1 MTTAIHICILL
12 VLVLAIIGM
21 AGIVYLVAEE
31 IVATYRRRK
40 ILGDYA
46 RITSKY
52 YGKHAKAT
60 YLDDTLTLEEK
71 EDGQQRF

>member
-1 MTTAIHICILL
+1 MTTAIRICILL

-21 AGIVYLVAEE
+21 AGIVYLVSEE
-31 IVATYRRRK
+31 IVATHRRRK
-40 ILGDYA
+40 ILG
-46 RITSKY
+46 Y

-71 EDGQQRF
+71 EDEQ